1 MSTRNEIQVASDDWF
16 NGAGFHKHKGA
27 WYRRSDEVV
36 TVIDLQKSQYGP
48 QYYLNIGLWFRAIE
62 DLQYPKPVSCHVVN
76 RLVSELPEAVSDDLN
91 RLLDLETEVPDRDT
105 ELRDLLDTY
114 LVPLLG
120 DFRDIAGLRSPRGE
134 LFLQRSG
141 VRGPAQA
148 LLRVR
153 DTTGL
158 ARP

>member
-1 MSTRNEIQVASDDWF
+1 MSTRNQIQVVIDEWLK
-16 NGAGFHKHKGA
+16 GAGFQKHNGA
-27 WYRRSDEVV
+27 WYRRTDEVV

-62 DLQYPKPVSCHVVN
+62 DLQFPRPVGCHVVN
-76 RLVSELPEAVSDDLN
+76 RLAVELPKPVSDDLD

-105 ELRDLLDTY
+105 ELRDVLDTY

-120 DFRDIAGLRSPRGE
+120 VIRGVAGLRSPRGE
-134 LFLQRSG
+134 LFLKRSG

-148 LLRVR
+148 LLR
-153 DTTGL
+153 GEM
-158 ARP
+158 P